1 MSLSGCWHAVH
12 SRDGTHQGITKVKPR
27 SSPRGS
33 TRIEHITQERRTAR
47 ARGIYRAHLVDG
59 AILYVAGA
67 CFQDGKHLCPTDHAV
82 AILVELCEDAI
93 LGVRGCG
100 QLVHVPAVLFDR
112 PIHIRLG
119 DPPLMLAARNELVD
133 NVRVDDVDLIG
144 KDAHQQAAQLRPVQL
159 TIAIQVEFPVIR
171 ADVVRY
177 ACGRQLVRRYM

>member
-1 MSLSGCWHAVH
+1 M
-12 SRDGTHQGITKVKPR
+12 P
-27 SSPRGS
+27 P
-33 TRIEHITQERRTAR
+33 
-47 ARGIYRAHLVDG
+47 

-144 KDAHQQAAQLRPVQL
+144 KDAHQQAAQLGPV
-159 TIAIQVEFPVIR
+159 
-171 ADVVRY
+171 
-177 ACGRQLVRRYM
+177 